1 MKLLVTG
8 GAGFIGS
15 NFVAHRVAAG
25 DEVVVLDLLTYAGHP
40 ENLAPVRGDIR
51 FVEGDICDKGTVAEL
66 VTGDL
71 DAVVNFAAESH
82 VDRSILDSGDFV
94 RTNVLGVQVLLDAVQ
109 RTGSGL
115 LLQVSTDEVYGP
127 TAPRQV
133 ATERSNLQ
141 PSSPYASSKAAAD
154 LLCLAFRQTHG
165 TPVRITRCTNN
176 YGPRQYPEKLIPLF
190 ALRAMA
196 DEELPL
202 YGDGQHERDW
212 LHVDDHCRALSAVL
226 DRGKDGE
233 VYNIATGETVANRQ
247 LVEGLLDLLGKPHD
261 LIQAVEDRPG
271 HDRRYAL
278 DSKKIRGQ
286 LGWEPTIALG
296 DGLASTV
303 AWYRD
308 NRAWLEA
315 VTGPEFDAYCAALY
329 GDREDA

>member
-15 NFVAHRVAAG
+15 NFVAHRVQAG
-25 DEVVVLDLLTYAGHP
+25 DEVIVLDLLTYAGHR
-40 ENLAPVRGDIR
+40 ENLASVQDQIR
-51 FVEGDICDKGTVAEL
+51 FVEGDICDRDAVAEL
-66 VTGDL
+66 VTADL
-71 DAVVNFAAESH
+71 DAVINFAAESH

-133 ATERSNLQ
+133 ATERSNLA

-176 YGPRQYPEKLIPLF
+176 YGPRQYPEKLVPLF
-190 ALRAMA
+190 LLRALA

-202 YGDGQHERDW
+202 YGDGLHERDW
-212 LHVDDHCRALSAVL
+212 LHVDDHCRAVSAVL
-226 DRGKDGE
+226 DAGKDGE
-233 VYNIATGETVANRQ
+233 IYNISTGEIVPNRV
-247 LVEGLLDLLGKPHD
+247 LVEALLDLLDKPHD
-261 LIQAVEDRPG
+261 LIRAVEDRPG

-296 DGLASTV
+296 DGLAATA

-315 VTGPEFDAYCAALY
+315 VTGPEFEAYCAALY
-329 GDREDA
+329 GHRSP